1 MLCHSS
7 NVNKGMSTNNV
18 ILQFYITAGAATEG
32 VLDFQPRPQSNLKKA
47 YKFIAAHIF
56 LNLFLKICFPFGQ
69 ILITCVK
76 CSRASF
82 LPLPL
87 TAKRCAGDE
96 IA

>member
-1 MLCHSS
+1 MLCHSG
-7 NVNKGMSTNNV
+7 NVNNGMSTNNV
-18 ILQFYITAGAATEG
+18 ILLFYITAEAATEG

-47 YKFIAAHIF
+47 YKFITAHVF
-56 LNLFLKICFPFGQ
+56 LNLFLKICFGQ